1 MEQNSSP
8 RDYQR
13 EKWSGSQCLLWG
25 RVSSDFS
32 FSFYILKFHHHPIVP
47 LSGNQAF
54 CKWPLGG
61 ICYDANKYLKMWE
74 TRVYVWDILESL
86 RVLFVST
93 AYIRSLSQSM
103 SPEQKSHFAYH
114 IPRPYIPSSQV
125 RKCLSINLNS
135 RILTLAVLC
144 FFSHHPAQACLFSGN
159 LLWAPTYAE
168 IPGQKGSKTSH
179 PWHRIEHSLLPVMQE
194 NASHR

>member
-54 CKWPLGG
+54 CKWPLGD

-86 RVLFVST
+86 RVLLVST

-144 FFSHHPAQACLFSGN
+144 FFFPITLLKLVFSVGTFYE
-159 LLWAPTYAE
+159 LPPML
-168 IPGQKGSKTSH
+168 
-179 PWHRIEHSLLPVMQE
+179 RSLGRRDLKHLTPDTG
-194 NASHR
+194 